1 MEQDAKP
8 VDVEVRFPN
17 VAGRTTKAGKP
28 GKSRPRG
35 TLADLV
41 PVGYRVNHLNRD
53 RFNIACQR
61 LNLVQSEVIDSLMS
75 DFWNKY
81 AGKERDIR
89 EQYEAL
95 EREANRLYDSLVNLR
110 SPITHWDKFKRVYTE
125 QGGDTTEWNE
135 RACRL
140 TLFRIYRGLNSF
152 LTFGTR
158 CPDCP
163 EPVNIVQEGHFD
175 ADYRKFEVYVMAKVR
190 YAEMDRKL
198 KQLMEIL
205 IQREE
210 GLADDLVEENAGEA
224 QGESA
229 EDATN
234 IPPLAPPPATPKV
247 VARRIVTIT
256 GRELAETIQPA
267 RVSNNEST
275 EQESKARK

>member
-35 TLADLV
+35 TLADPV
-41 PVGYRVNHLNRD
+41 PVGYRVSLQNRD

-81 AGKERDIR
+81 AGKERDTR

-190 YAEMDRKL
+190 YADMDRKL

-205 IQREE
+205 IQQEE
-210 GLADDLVEENAGEA
+210 HLTDEVMDEKAVGVE
-224 QGESA
+224 SDPV
-229 EDATN
+229 EDAKS
-234 IPPLAPPPATPKV
+234 IPIDSDTPSPATSV
-247 VARRIVTIT
+247 VNRRMVTIT
-256 GRELAETIQPA
+256 GRELAETIQPP
-267 RVSNNEST
+267 RV
-275 EQESKARK
+275 

>member
-35 TLADLV
+35 TLGDLV
-41 PVGYRVNHLNRD
+41 QVGYRVSLQNRD

-75 DFWNKY
+75 DFWNKF
-81 AGKERDIR
+81 AGKETDTRV
-89 EQYEAL
+89 EYETL
-95 EREANRLYDSLVNLR
+95 ERQATRLYDSLPDLR
-110 SPITHWDKFKRVYTE
+110 NPITHWDRFKRVYTE
-125 QGGDTTEWNE
+125 QGGDITEWNE
-135 RACRL
+135 SACKS

-190 YAEMDRKL
+190 YASMDRKL

-210 GLADDLVEENAGEA
+210 GLANDLVEENG
-224 QGESA
+224 
-229 EDATN
+229 
-234 IPPLAPPPATPKV
+234 
-247 VARRIVTIT
+247 
-256 GRELAETIQPA
+256 
-267 RVSNNEST
+267 
-275 EQESKARK
+275 